1 MWSYQNKLE
10 SSGCFKR
17 SAFLEEEL
25 ELKRTGLRT
34 TTALALVI
42 AAAPISLAYGQQIT
56 VWAGDTGSG
65 GKIFA
70 EMAKTFEA
78 ENPGVTVNVEEVSYQ
93 TLVESLPVQ
102 LEAGEGPDIAIITD
116 LGGLSR
122 FYQDITPYVDAAY
135 FEQEWGQTLQWL
147 RGGDATSTAIYGM
160 PTTLTVN
167 GAYVNLTLFEQAG
180 VPVPAEGATWQEWAE
195 ATRQV
200 AQATNTEFAME
211 MDRSGHRFA
220 SLAISYGAQL
230 VDEAGHPVVDDGLR
244 AAIEQFVA
252 WHQDGTM
259 PMDLWGAVGGAT
271 HRELFSDFLNANTVL
286 YFGGSW
292 TLAQMDSEV
301 GDLFD
306 WAVVPAPCGPSSCT
320 VMPGGGAMTVFSHT
334 QNAEIAGKL
343 INFFAQPE
351 NLDHYISTEV
361 EIPSAA
367 SQIANGVEYPTAS
380 ARTSEALA
388 TFINQI
394 PKMDAAAYRFQGW
407 RYQRAMMNALTTRI
421 SQVLN
426 NELTV
431 DAAMERIKEDVN
443 LAIQAAGGQP

>member
-1 MWSYQNKLE
+1 M
-10 SSGCFKR
+10 KR
-17 SAFLEEEL
+17 NSLW
-25 ELKRTGLRT
+25 TS
-34 TTALALVI
+34 TALALLL
-42 AAAPISLAYGQQIT
+42 AAAPLTQASAQQIT
-56 VWAGDTGSG
+56 VWAGDTGTG
-65 GKIFA
+65 GEIFA
-70 EMAKTFEA
+70 EMAKSFEQ
-78 ENPGVTVNVEEVSYQ
+78 ENPGVTVVVEEVSYQ

-147 RGGDATSTAIYGM
+147 RGGNAQSTAIFGM

-180 VPVPAEGATWQEWAE
+180 VPVPEEGASWEEWAE
-195 ATRQV
+195 ATKQV
-200 AQATNTEFAME
+200 AAATNTEFAME

-230 VDEAGHPVVDDGLR
+230 VDAEGKPVVDDGLR

-252 WHQDGTM
+252 WHRDGTM

-271 HRELFSDFLNANTVL
+271 HRELFSDFLNANVVL

-334 QNAEIAGKL
+334 QNAELAGKL
-343 INFFAQPE
+343 INHYAKPE
-351 NLDHYISTEV
+351 NLDYYISNEV

-367 SQIANGVEYPTAS
+367 SQITNGVDYPSAS
-380 ARTSEALA
+380 QRTSEALA

-394 PKMDAAAYRFQGW
+394 PKMDDAAFRFQGW
-407 RYQRAMMNALTTRI
+407 RFQRAMMNALTTRI

-426 NELTV
+426 DELTV
-431 DAAMERIKEDVN
+431 DAALQRIEEDVN
-443 LAIQAAGGQP
+443 LAIEAAGVQS

>member
-1 MWSYQNKLE
+1 MKHTL
-10 SSGCFKR
+10 
-17 SAFLEEEL
+17 
-25 ELKRTGLRT
+25 LKT
-34 TTALALVI
+34 TAALALLI
-42 AAAPISLAYGQQIT
+42 AAAPLSIANGQQIT
-56 VWAGDTGSG
+56 LWAGDTGTG

-70 EMAKTFEA
+70 EMAKTFEE
-78 ENPGVTVNVEEVSYQ
+78 ENPGVTVVVEEVSYQ

-122 FYQDITPYVDAAY
+122 FYQDIKPYVDADY

-147 RGGDATSTAIYGM
+147 RGGVAGSTAINGM

-180 VPVPAEGATWQEWAE
+180 VPVPEEGATWEEWAE

-200 AQATNTEFAME
+200 AAATNTEFAME

-220 SLAISYGAQL
+220 SLAISYGAEM
-230 VDEAGHPVVDDGLR
+230 VDADGKPVVDDGLR

-320 VMPGGGAMTVFSHT
+320 VMPGGGAMTVFAHT
-334 QNAEIAGKL
+334 QNPELAGKL
-343 INFFAQPE
+343 IAHFAKPE
-351 NLDHYISTEV
+351 NLDYYISTEV

-367 SQIANGVEYPTAS
+367 TQIANGVEYPSAS
-380 ARTSEALA
+380 QRTSEALA

-394 PKMDAAAYRFQGW
+394 PKMDDAAFRFQGW
-407 RYQRAMMNALTTRI
+407 RYQRAMMNSLTTRV

-431 DAAMERIKEDVN
+431 DAALARIKEDVE
-443 LAIQAAGGQP
+443 LAIQAAGGQS

>member
-1 MWSYQNKLE
+1 M
-10 SSGCFKR
+10 
-17 SAFLEEEL
+17 AH
-25 ELKRTGLRT
+25 
-34 TTALALVI
+34 
-42 AAAPISLAYGQQIT
+42 GQQIT
-56 VWAGDTGSG
+56 LMVGDTGSG
-65 GKIFA
+65 GTLFE
-70 EMAKTFEA
+70 EMSKSFEA
-78 ENPGVTVNVEEVSYQ
+78 ENPGVDVVIEEVSYQ
-93 TLVESLPVQ
+93 TIVESLPVQ

-147 RGGDATSTAIYGM
+147 RGGIAGSTAINGM

-180 VPVPAEGATWQEWAE
+180 VPVPAEGATWKEWAE

-200 AQATNTEFAME
+200 AEATGTEFAME

-220 SLAISYGAQL
+220 SLAISHGAQM
-230 VDEAGHPVVDDGLR
+230 VDEAGKPVVDDGLK
-244 AAIEQFVA
+244 AAIEQFVE

-271 HRELFSDFLNANTVL
+271 HRELFSDFLNANVVL

-306 WAVVPAPCGPSSCT
+306 WSVMPAPCGPSSCT

-334 QNAEIAGKL
+334 DNPELAGKL
-343 INFFAQPE
+343 IAHFAKPE
-351 NLDHYISTEV
+351 NLDYYISNEV

-367 SQIANGVEYPTAS
+367 SQIANGVDYPSAS
-380 ARTSEALA
+380 QRTSEALA

-394 PKMDAAAYRFQGW
+394 PKMDPAAFRFQGW

-426 NELTV
+426 SELTV
-431 DAAMERIKEDVN
+431 DEALVRIEEDVN
-443 LAIQAAGGQP
+443 LAIQAAGG